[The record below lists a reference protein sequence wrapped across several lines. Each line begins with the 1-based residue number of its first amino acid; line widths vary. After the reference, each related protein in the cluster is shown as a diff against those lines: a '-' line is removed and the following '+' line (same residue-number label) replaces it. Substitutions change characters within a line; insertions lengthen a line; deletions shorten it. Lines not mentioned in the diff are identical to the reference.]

1 MLRFAPKG
9 IMHPPLSA
17 QKILFGSLFLLVC
30 FAVPG
35 KAVHQRTFISIPV
48 LGVINQGGKMMGATH
63 YLAIQVDRLPDSSG
77 PRLQFNEG
85 SRALGNFK
93 GAALSP
99 DWKDAARAAIDAAAR
114 ATNEDPRTW
123 LVTLKN
129 VSTAYMTD
137 GPSASAAVAVA
148 LVAAARHTP
157 ILSNVALTG
166 AVTSDGSIA
175 AVGGI
180 PEKLQGAATGG
191 ISTVLIPKGQSRT
204 RDWDVRPLAES
215 LRLTVI
221 EVSTLREA
229 YERMTGQAL

>member
-1 MLRFAPKG
+1 
-9 IMHPPLSA
+9 MHLMRSLISIRNA
-17 QKILFGSLFLLVC
+17 ILGSLILLVC
-30 FAVPG
+30 LAVPS
-35 KAVHQRTFISIPV
+35 KAAHQRTFVSIPV
-48 LGVINQGGKMMGATH
+48 LGIIDQGGKMVGATH
-63 YLAIQVDRLPDSSG
+63 YLAIQIDKLAEPSG
-77 PRLQFNEG
+77 PQLQFNEG

-129 VSTAYMTD
+129 VSTAYITD

-148 LVAAARHTP
+148 IAAAVRHTP
-157 ILSNVALTG
+157 TLSNMALTG
-166 AVTSDGSIA
+166 AIANDGSIS

-180 PEKLQGAATGG
+180 PEKLQGAAAAG

-215 LRLTVI
+215 LRITVI
-221 EVSTLREA
+221 EVGTIREA
-229 YERMTGQAL
+229 YEKMTGQAL

>member
-1 MLRFAPKG
+1 MR
-9 IMHPPLSA
+9 PPLSA
-17 QKILFGSLFLLVC
+17 RNTLLGSLVLLAC
-30 FAVPG
+30 FAVPS
-35 KAVHQRTFISIPV
+35 KAAHQRTFISIPV
-48 LGVINQGGKMMGATH
+48 LSVIDRGGKMMGAMH
-63 YLAIQVDRLPDSSG
+63 YLAIQVDRLPDASG

-114 ATNEDPRTW
+114 ATNDDPRTW

-129 VSTAYMTD
+129 VSTAYITD

-148 LVAAARHTP
+148 IAAALRHTTP
-157 ILSNVALTG
+157 TPSMALTG
-166 AVTSDGSIA
+166 AIENDGSIS
-175 AVGGI
+175 AVGRI
-180 PEKLQGAATGG
+180 PEKLQGAAAGG

-204 RDWDVRPLAES
+204 RDWDVRPLSES
-215 LRLTVI
+215 LGITVI
-221 EVSTLREA
+221 EVGTLREA

>member
-1 MLRFAPKG
+1 MR
-9 IMHPPLSA
+9 PPLSVQSA
-17 QKILFGSLFLLVC
+17 LLSSLVLLVC
-30 FAVPG
+30 IAIPG
-35 KAVHQRTFISIPV
+35 KAAHQRTFISIPV
-48 LGVINQGGKMMGATH
+48 LGVINQGGKMTGATH

-77 PRLQFNEG
+77 PKLQFNEG

-99 DWKDAARAAIDAAAR
+99 DWKDAARAAIDAAAL
-114 ATNEDPRTW
+114 AINDDPRTW

-137 GPSASAAVAVA
+137 GSSASAAVAVA

-166 AVTSDGSIA
+166 AIETDGRISP
-175 AVGGI
+175 VGEI
-180 PEKLQGAATGG
+180 PKKLQGAATGG

-215 LRLTVI
+215 LRITVI
-221 EVSTLREA
+221 EVNTLREA
-229 YERMTGQAL
+229 YEKMTGQAF